1 MVAHFCNPS
10 TWDAKARG
18 SQVQVQPELHS
29 KMLLQKKTTTNI
41 ILCSVRVQEAGSH
54 NSWILNDH

>member
-29 KMLLQKKTTTNI
+29 KMLLQKKNNNKYNPMF
-41 ILCSVRVQEAGSH
+41 CQSSG
-54 NSWILNDH
+54 SWISQQLDSE